1 MAEETVIRVLN
12 QRLQEPKKRKPKKRP
27 LGRSFW
33 VISWA
38 ALLIILM
45 GSLSN
50 PIFEDFDK
58 QLHFIG
64 YLMLGA
70 LFTASQQGMYIP
82 LSLCGIFLLS
92 FVIEI
97 IQGFTG
103 RSPEWTDLLSNGYGI
118 GFGFLIAT
126 LGKFM
131 HGYFKKEKSDLLSK
145 KRSRKFEK
153 GKKIFSQG
161 ERAKYLYVV
170 LSGEVLIYRKENGE
184 KKPIDMVYPGEVF
197 GEMGLITDDVRF
209 ASARASEDCA
219 VFVMSKE
226 ELFYSQHEKNSH
238 PAILVLQTL
247 ARRLQ
252 QVNERVAEF
261 EKKKQERQN
270 Q

>member
-12 QRLQEPKKRKPKKRP
+12 QRLQEPKNEKQKTRK
-27 LGRSFW
+27 LGRNFW
-33 VISWA
+33 VASWA
-38 ALLIILM
+38 ALIFIIM

-50 PIFEDFDK
+50 PLFEEFDK
-58 QLHFIG
+58 QLHFTG
-64 YLMLGA
+64 YLMLGV
-70 LFTASQQGMYIP
+70 LFTASQRGVFIVF
-82 LSLCGIFLLS
+82 SLCGILLLS
-92 FVIEI
+92 VVIEVV
-97 IQGFTG
+97 QGFMG
-103 RSPEWTDLLSNGYGI
+103 RDPDWSDVFSNGYGV
-118 GFGFLIAT
+118 GFGFLIAM
-126 LGKFM
+126 LGKYM
-131 HGYFKKEKSDLLSK
+131 YGYFKKEKSNLLSQ
-145 KRSRKFEK
+145 KRSRRFEK

-209 ASARASEDCA
+209 ASARASEDCD

-247 ARRLQ
+247 ARRLKH
-252 QVNERVAEF
+252 VNEKVAEHT
-261 EKKKQERQN
+261 KKKEDR
-270 Q
+270 

>member
-12 QRLQEPKKRKPKKRP
+12 QRLKEPKKEKKQTNKFSRN
-27 LGRSFW
+27 FW
-33 VISWA
+33 VLSWA
-38 ALLIILM
+38 ALLIIIM
-45 GSLSN
+45 GTLSN
-50 PIFEDFDK
+50 PLFEEFDK
-58 QLHFIG
+58 QLHFAG
-64 YLMLGA
+64 YLMLSA
-70 LFTASQQGMYIP
+70 LFTASQRGSYIP

-92 FVIEI
+92 VMLEVV
-97 IQGFTG
+97 QGLMG
-103 RSPEWTDLLSNGYGI
+103 RNPEWSDLLSNGYGI

-131 HGYFKKEKSDLLSK
+131 HGSFKKEKSILLSK
-145 KRSRKFEK
+145 KRSRRFEK

-161 ERAKYLYVV
+161 EKAKYLYVV
-170 LSGEVLIYRKENGE
+170 LTGEVLIYRKENGE

-209 ASARASEDCA
+209 ASARASEDCD

-226 ELFYSQHEKNSH
+226 ELFYSQHEKSSH

-252 QVNERVAEF
+252 QANEKAAEYAQ
-261 EKKKQERQN
+261 KLSKS
-270 Q
+270 

>member
-12 QRLQEPKKRKPKKRP
+12 QRLQDPKPSKKVRA

-38 ALLIILM
+38 ALIIIIM

-50 PIFEDFDK
+50 PIFEEFDK

-70 LFTASQQGMYIP
+70 LFTVSQR
-82 LSLCGIFLLS
+82 GIFIFFALCAILLLS
-92 FVIEI
+92 VTLEFM
-97 IQGFTG
+97 QGFMG
-103 RSPEWTDLLSNGYGI
+103 RSPEWNDVFSNSYGVGI
-118 GFGFLIAT
+118 GFMIAT

-131 HGYFKKEKSDLLSK
+131 HGYFKNEKSNLLSK
-145 KRSRKFEK
+145 KRSRRFAK

-161 ERAKYLYVV
+161 EKAKYLYVV
-170 LSGEVLIYRKENGE
+170 LHGEVLIYRKENGE

-197 GEMGLITDDVRF
+197 GEMGLITEDVRF
-209 ASARASEDCA
+209 ASARASEDCD
-219 VFVMSKE
+219 VFVMSKD
-226 ELFYSQHEKNSH
+226 ELFYTQHEKSSH

-252 QVNERVAEF
+252 QANEKASQL
-261 EKKKQERQN
+261 EKKLGKS
-270 Q
+270 

>member
-12 QRLQEPKKRKPKKRP
+12 QRLQDPVQEPKKTRKF
-27 LGRSFW
+27 GRSFW

-38 ALLIILM
+38 ALLFIIM

-50 PIFEDFDK
+50 PLFEEFDK
-58 QLHFIG
+58 QLHFTG

-70 LFTASQQGMYIP
+70 LFTVSQRGVFI
-82 LSLCGIFLLS
+82 LVSLCSILLLS
-92 FVIEI
+92 VAIEFV
-97 IQGFTG
+97 QGFMG
-103 RSPEWTDLLSNGYGI
+103 RSPDWADLLSNVYGV

-131 HGYFKKEKSDLLSK
+131 YGYFKKEKSNLLSQ
-145 KRSRKFEK
+145 KRSKRFEK

-161 ERAKYLYVV
+161 EKAKYLYVV
-170 LSGEVLIYRKENGE
+170 LSGEVLIYRRENGQ

-209 ASARASEDCA
+209 ASARASEDCD

-226 ELFYSQHEKNSH
+226 ELFYSQSEKSSH

-252 QVNERVAEF
+252 HANEKVAEHA
-261 EKKKQERQN
+261 KKN
-270 Q
+270 QSH